1 MYIIEKLLKLY
12 FKYSKKE
19 KPIIINKDSE
29 EVELE
34 DVITCKHHFMP
45 IDSTNQIFACS
56 KCGYLVTKKRLMKEK
71 NIFENNK

>member
-1 MYIIEKLLKLY
+1 MYIIEKILKLY
-12 FKYSKKE
+12 FKYRKKE
-19 KPIIINKDSE
+19 KEIIINNDRE

-56 KCGYLVTKKRLMKEK
+56 KCGYLVTKKRLTKEK
-71 NIFENNK
+71 NIFEDNK